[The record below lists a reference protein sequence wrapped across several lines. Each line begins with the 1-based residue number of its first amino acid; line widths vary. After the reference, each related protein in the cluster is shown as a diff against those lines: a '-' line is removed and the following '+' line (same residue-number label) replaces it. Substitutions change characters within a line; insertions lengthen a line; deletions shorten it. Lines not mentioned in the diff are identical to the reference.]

1 MNLIDRR
8 QRKLSVRRQCELL
21 SINRSCLY
29 YISRPIS
36 ERNLNVM
43 NHIDAEFTDH
53 PTTGVESMSKTL
65 HRYHELTVNPKRVR
79 RLMRLMGLMA
89 IYPKPRTTERIIEH
103 ATYPCLLR
111 VMDITRPDQVWC
123 SDITYIRMRGGFMYL
138 VAIMDYFSRY
148 VLSWDLSNSLD
159 NSFCLTAL
167 SEALLISRPEIF
179 HSDQGKQYTS
189 LKFVNRLKEA
199 GIRVSMS
206 GRRRCFDNILVER
219 LWRTVKQEEVY
230 LHEYDGGWDAAD
242 QLGRY
247 FKHYNGRRLHSS
259 IGYQTPEEVYYENR
273 PSLCSAPATPTLRKA
288 KSSATFHLKQA
299 DYWS

>member
-1 MNLIDRR
+1 
-8 QRKLSVRRQCELL
+8 
-21 SINRSCLY
+21 
-29 YISRPIS
+29 
-36 ERNLNVM
+36 M
-43 NHIDAEFTDH
+43 NHIDAEFTDY
-53 PTTGVESMSKTL
+53 PTTGVETMSKTL
-65 HRYHELTVNPKRVR
+65 RRYHELIVNPKRVR

-111 VMDITRPDQVWC
+111 GMYITHPDQVWC

-159 NSFCLTAL
+159 NSFCLSAL
-167 SEALLISRPEIF
+167 SEALSISRPEVF

-189 LKFVNRLKEA
+189 LKFVDRLKEA
-199 GIRVSMS
+199 GIRISMS

-242 QLGRY
+242 QLDKY
-247 FKHYNGRRLHSS
+247 LKYYNGRRLHSS
-259 IGYQTPEEVYYENR
+259 IGYRTPEEVYFENR
-273 PSLCSAPATPTLRKA
+273 PSLCSAPATPALRKA